1 MMKPFARST
10 AEGTTEAGAASRA
23 FYAHNGYCVLRG
35 LIRAEAIAA
44 VHKVLAHEVYANSA
58 PLKRHLSLTKD
69 PHAYLPTADGQTTV
83 ANALLDPHMQT
94 ETPTLRRV
102 LIDLICTT
110 AVADGLA
117 SIDDARANAY
127 VVYQII
133 LFFVSPGTDTHIDGW
148 GGDTVPPGGQI
159 TLWIPL
165 EPVTPENGPVGI
177 FPWPKGQF
185 LSDKDLG
192 IDIKSGTPREIYD
205 RYHGALKDVIH
216 ERGIPRAVPQLGVGD
231 LLAFSSLTP
240 HMSLPPR
247 REGLTRM
254 ALQVLIRPVRSPW
267 RRSIPQA
274 LAGEIR
280 YRQPYCAKIGTRWR
294 VPHSAATST
303 FKWLWQ
309 SIRRTDE
316 PA

>member
-1 MMKPFARST
+1 MIEPFARST
-10 AEGTTEAGAASRA
+10 PEGTSGADATPGA
-23 FYAHNGYCVLRG
+23 FYAQNGYCVLRG
-35 LIRAEAIAA
+35 VIRAEAVAA
-44 VHKVLAHEVYANSA
+44 VHNALAHEVYANPA

-69 PHAYLPTADGQTTV
+69 PHAYLATADGRTTV

-94 ETPTLRRV
+94 ETPALRRV

-127 VVYQII
+127 VVRQII
-133 LFFVSPGTDTHIDGW
+133 LFFVSPGTDIHIDGW
-148 GGDTVPPGGQI
+148 GGDTVPPGGQT

-192 IDIKSGTPREIYD
+192 IDISSGTSSEIYH
-205 RYHGALKDVIH
+205 RYHDALKTAIR
-216 ERGIPRAVPQLGVGD
+216 ERGILCAVPQLVVGD
-231 LLAFSSLTP
+231 VLAFSSLTP
-240 HMSLPPR
+240 HMSLPPK

-254 ALQVLIRPVRSPW
+254 ALQVLIRPIRSPW
-267 RRSIPQA
+267 HRGIPHA
-274 LAGEIR
+274 LAGDIR
-280 YRQPYCAKIGTRWR
+280 YRRPYCAKIGTQWR

-316 PA
+316 PV

>member
-1 MMKPFARST
+1 MMKPLAQST
-10 AEGTTEAGAASRA
+10 PEGTTRVDATAGA
-23 FYAHNGYCVLRG
+23 FYAQNGYRVLRG
-35 LIRAEAIAA
+35 LIRAEAITA
-44 VHKVLAHEVYANSA
+44 VHNVLAHEVYANSA

-69 PHAYLPTADGQTTV
+69 PHAYVATADGRTTV

-94 ETPTLRRV
+94 ETPTLRRA

-117 SIDDARANAY
+117 SIDDARAY
-127 VVYQII
+127 VVRQII

-177 FPWPKGQF
+177 FPWPKGQL

-192 IDIKSGTPREIYD
+192 IDINRGTPDEIYN
-205 RYHGALKDVIH
+205 RYHDALKVAIR
-216 ERGIPRAVPQLGVGD
+216 ERGIMCTVPQLDVGD

-254 ALQVLIRPVRSPW
+254 ALQVLIRPLRSPW
-267 RRSIPQA
+267 HRSIPQA
-274 LAGEIR
+274 LAGDVR

-309 SIRRTDE
+309 SIR
-316 PA
+316 